1 MRDPTTFI
9 KLDRNLLKWR
19 WLGDPNTL
27 AVWIYLLLSAN
38 IEARD
43 IRTTTIERGEVYASY
58 DQIASALGL
67 SKKNVRT
74 AIEHLISTGEI
85 TKKRH
90 DLKTPI
96 YIIEGFSRYQD
107 KPALDRHEGGTEA
120 APYRHDAGTDPARP
134 KEYKNK
140 KNDKNDKNGKNAR
153 AREAQEPEAKFN
165 PFEFL
170 DQMIAEEEAKE
181 KAKHEQAGNN
191 ASDQVSVGI
200 LSHDADEDVERSGR
214 DNG

>member
-1 MRDPTTFI
+1 MRELTSFI
-9 KLDRNLLKWR
+9 KIDRNLLDWR
-19 WLGDPNTL
+19 WFGDVNTL
-27 AVWIYLLLSAN
+27 GVWMWLLLNAN
-38 IEARD
+38 YEPRD
-43 IRTTTIERGEVYASY
+43 IGTRTINRGEVAVNCKI
-58 DQIASALGL
+58 IAEKL
-67 SKKNVRT
+67 SLTEKQVRT
-74 AIEHLISTGEI
+74 AIGHLTKTGEI
-85 TKKRH
+85 R
-90 DLKTPI
+90 KTGQAQTFGI
-96 YIIEGFSRYQD
+96 YLIEGFSRYQD
-107 KPALDRHEGGTEA
+107 KRATSGQPEGNLWATSGQPEGNLRATTKE
-120 APYRHDAGTDPARP
+120 GKEN
-134 KEYKNK
+134 KEYKEYK
-140 KNDKNDKNGKNAR
+140 KGKNAR

>member
-1 MRDPTTFI
+1 MRDPTTYI

-19 WLGDPNTL
+19 WIGDPNTL
-27 AVWIYLLLSAN
+27 AVWIWLLLSVN
-38 IEARD
+38 IEPHD
-43 IRTTTIERGEVYASY
+43 FKDQTIERGEICCSYAR
-58 DQIASALGL
+58 IASELHL
-67 SKKNVRT
+67 SEKNVRT
-74 AIEHLISTGEI
+74 ALDHLLKTGEI
-85 TKKRH
+85 SKKRQIG
-90 DLKTPI
+90 KTPI
-96 YIIEGFSRYQD
+96 ITIEGFSRYQG
-107 KPALDRHEGGTEA
+107 KPADNWQISGRYPADSRQIDGSQS
-120 APYRHDAGTDPARP
+120 AGI

-153 AREAQEPEAKFN
+153 AREAQEPETKFN